1 MSREGKIK
9 KFIKEPDFKY
19 KSSVV
24 TKFINMVMLDGK
36 KSIARDIV
44 YETIENLEKEDIKE
58 ARKYF
63 EDAIKNVMPQIEVRT
78 RRVGGANYQI
88 PIPVK
93 HDRSETLAIRW
104 ILDSARNKKGKP
116 MVERLTNEIKLA
128 FKNEGEAIQK
138 KVNTHKMADANKA
151 FAHFRW

>member
-1 MSREGKIK
+1 MSRSGKTRK
-9 KFIKEPDFKY
+9 VIKEPDFKY

-24 TKFINMVMLDGK
+24 TKFINMLMIDGEK
-36 KSIARDIV
+36 DVAREIV
-44 YETIENLEKEDIKE
+44 YTTIENLEKEDIKE

-63 EDAIKNVMPQIEVRT
+63 EDAIKNVMPQIEVRS

-93 HDRSETLAIRW
+93 HDRSETVAIRW
-104 ILDSARNKKGKP
+104 ILDAARNKKGRP
-116 MVERLTNEIKLA
+116 MAERLTNEIKA
-128 FKNEGEAIQK
+128 AYKNEGEAIQK
-138 KVNTHKMADANKA
+138 KINTHKMADANKA